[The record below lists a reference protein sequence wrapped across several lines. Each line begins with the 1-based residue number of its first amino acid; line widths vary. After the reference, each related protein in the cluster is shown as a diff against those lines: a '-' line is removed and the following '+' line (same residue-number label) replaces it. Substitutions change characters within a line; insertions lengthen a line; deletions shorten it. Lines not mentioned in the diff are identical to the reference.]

1 MDFKKRQFVYDTIFK
16 VKNYNRILKLQ
27 FDTLKIIKSILLKK
41 LNKNKIS
48 IKYPNDIL
56 VNNKK
61 LCGIL
66 IESIKLNK
74 MIFGL
79 VGIGINISNS
89 PSVSKYQ
96 TTCLNKINRKI
107 NDRIEI
113 AQSIT
118 KGFRIL

>member
-1 MDFKKRQFVYDTIFK
+1 MLIVCRTSVFE
-16 VKNYNRILKLQ
+16 
-27 FDTLKIIKSILLKK
+27 LL
-41 LNKNKIS
+41 
-48 IKYPNDIL
+48 
-56 VNNKK
+56 K

-66 IESIKLNK
+66 IESFKLNK

-96 TTCLNKINRKI
+96 TTSLNKINRKI